1 MTIHIQNLTFDTI
14 IGILDFERTT
24 PQKVIVD
31 IDIEY
36 EFDDEFIDYSIITK
50 LIQDSMN
57 EHKFL
62 LIEDALLSLKDTIV
76 SKYPQIKSLDI
87 KITKPQ
93 ILSNCSVGV
102 SNFWKF

>member
-62 LIEDALLSLKDTIV
+62 LIEDALLWLKDTIV

>member
-1 MTIHIQNLTFDTI
+1 VTIHIQNLTFDTI

-36 EFDDEFIDYSIITK
+36 KFDDKFIDYSIITK

-57 EHKFL
+57 KHKFL
-62 LIEDALLSLKDTIV
+62 LIEDALLWLKDAIV

>member
-1 MTIHIQNLTFDTI
+1 
-14 IGILDFERTT
+14 
-24 PQKVIVD
+24 
-31 IDIEY
+31 
-36 EFDDEFIDYSIITK
+36 
-50 LIQDSMN
+50 
-57 EHKFL
+57 L
-62 LIEDALLSLKDTIV
+62 LWLKDTIV